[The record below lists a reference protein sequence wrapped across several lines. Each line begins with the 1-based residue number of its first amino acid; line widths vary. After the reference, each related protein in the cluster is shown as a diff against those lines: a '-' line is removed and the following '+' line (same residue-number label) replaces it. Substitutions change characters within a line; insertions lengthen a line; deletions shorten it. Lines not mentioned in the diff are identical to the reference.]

1 MRFASVSLLMLTCLC
16 ISFAVGCRSPKG
28 ASVKEKRSYVLQM
41 KRETLAELYKEHPD
55 AKAHVARAPGHA
67 VFSLVGS
74 KILMLA
80 TGNGFGVATDAKTG
94 RNTFMRMVEVG
105 GGVGIGYK
113 VYKAVYVFNDKEAFQ
128 TFLDGR
134 WQAAGD
140 ADAEAKY
147 QGQGGG
153 ASAAL
158 TTDEL
163 TSPVTVYQF
172 TNAGVTLSAVA
183 TGTRYYEDE
192 ELN

>member
-94 RNTFMRMVEVG
+94 RNTFMRMAEVG

-113 VYKAVYVFNDKEAFQ
+113 VYKAVYVFNEEAAFR
-128 TFLDGR
+128 TFMDGD
-134 WQAAGD
+134 WQVGGD
-140 ADAEAKY
+140 ADAEVKY
-147 QGQGGG
+147 RGREAG
-153 ASAAL
+153 ASVAL

-163 TSPVTVYQF
+163 ASPVTVYQF
-172 TNAGVTLSAVA
+172 TKTGVTVSAVA
-183 TGTRYYEDE
+183 TGVRFYEDE

>member
-1 MRFASVSLLMLTCLC
+1 MLTCLC

-55 AKAHVARAPGHA
+55 AKARVARAPGHA

-94 RNTFMRMVEVG
+94 RNTFMRMVEAG

-113 VYKAVYVFNDKEAFQ
+113 VYKAVYVFNDK
-128 TFLDGR
+128 
-134 WQAAGD
+134 AATRMPRSST
-140 ADAEAKY
+140 
-147 QGQGGG
+147 GGG
-153 ASAAL
+153 KLAL
-158 TTDEL
+158 PWPSRR
-163 TSPVTVYQF
+163 TSSPAPSRCT
-172 TNAGVTLSAVA
+172 SS
-183 TGTRYYEDE
+183 RRRE
-192 ELN
+192 